1 MKQIEIKPEKMS
13 VIDMLGD
20 QEETLGTEEDLRE
33 EIVVEVMQQEI
44 SGSLVKIEFET
55 SAGFC
60 RGYYFSSELGRE
72 EINLEAESMEILKSL
87 FPGVNGAFV
96 HQVKR
101 EWVEISLT
109 ESAAGFPE
117 YKMFSRIVTG
127 GAV

>member
-1 MKQIEIKPEKMS
+1 MS

>member
-1 MKQIEIKPEKMS
+1 MT
-13 VIDMLGD
+13 VIDILGD

-60 RGYYFSSELGRE
+60 RGHYFSSELGHE
-72 EINLEAESMEILKSL
+72 EINLEADSLEILKSL

-96 HQVKR
+96 HQMNR
-101 EWVEISLT
+101 DWVEVSLS
-109 ESAAGFPE
+109 ESTIGFPE

-127 GAV
+127 GVV